1 MGERGFNSIFGA
13 YSYDSYATNILT
25 MEGNYVEIKGKTEAD
40 NKYDTK
46 ISNVRN
52 IAGAFFDA
60 EFHDSG
66 RLAYNNRV
74 EINWDPKLDPTKLPE
89 GSSAAGR
96 VTIDGVKK
104 IAGVMMSYGP
114 DSIEETEAPS
124 LENNEV
130 KINNASIKAFPN
142 QPVSIIGAEVISD
155 GYSLKNNSV
164 KIVNSDIPANTTI
177 AGGKDKWGYKD
188 SEHPRVIT
196 DNTVVIGR
204 NITSNQNTLQ
214 LKGLYGGLF
223 TFDINNPENDNYMY
237 FHEKTSSWKGNTLR
251 ASSKIQTEYM
261 RGFQN
266 YDFTLYDGMDL
277 SEPYITVTN
286 STLAV
291 PLFYKKDASDNAQVS
306 ITNADSTLKQGT
318 PLVLIDSAAGFI
330 QTAVVQQYNEYDEDL
345 EYWKP
350 GLANELRA
358 PVTINTAMNV
368 VRYVSTQL
376 APNDYQL
383 EFKGGTADKAT
394 QLVLTLSKD
403 LTPVPDP
410 QPDPDPKPDPDP
422 NPNPDP
428 NPEPNP
434 NPNPGTIP
442 SVVNPETHAL
452 MQSSLAGY
460 STLFA
465 SSDFF
470 VDTVMHSARA
480 SHEGLFAAGR
490 AGRYGISTDTR
501 VTSNVVSGLLGVGHQ
516 MGSTEIGG
524 YIEIGHASYE
534 TKTPLA
540 SGTVKNKGR
549 NNYAGVG
556 LYAFQKVGDTGLNV
570 TGYLKTGVLRND
582 FDVALLSQPMNFDKE
597 SLYWGA
603 HLGVNY
609 QFDLGEKFSN
619 RVFLNYF
626 YDGQK
631 GQTYDIGSGANAVS
645 VHYDALNGQ
654 RVQLGTR
661 LEYRYAQGLNPF
673 VGLAAEQV
681 IAAKA
686 DGKARDALGDL
697 RLVSDD
703 AEGTTGILTMGWS
716 YLNETGS
723 FELTTAV
730 NGYFG
735 AREGLNGELTALW
748 KF

>member
-204 NITSNQNTLQ
+204 NVTSNQNTLQ

-383 EFKGGTADKAT
+383 EFKGG
-394 QLVLTLSKD
+394 
-403 LTPVPDP
+403 
-410 QPDPDPKPDPDP
+410 
-422 NPNPDP
+422 
-428 NPEPNP
+428 
-434 NPNPGTIP
+434 
-442 SVVNPETHAL
+442 AL
-452 MQSSLAGY
+452 Q
-460 STLFA
+460 
-465 SSDFF
+465 
-470 VDTVMHSARA
+470 
-480 SHEGLFAAGR
+480 
-490 AGRYGISTDTR
+490 TR
-501 VTSNVVSGLLGVGHQ
+501 RH
-516 MGSTEIGG
+516 
-524 YIEIGHASYE
+524 
-534 TKTPLA
+534 
-540 SGTVKNKGR
+540 
-549 NNYAGVG
+549 
-556 LYAFQKVGDTGLNV
+556 
-570 TGYLKTGVLRND
+570 
-582 FDVALLSQPMNFDKE
+582 
-597 SLYWGA
+597 SLY
-603 HLGVNY
+603 
-609 QFDLGEKFSN
+609 
-619 RVFLNYF
+619 
-626 YDGQK
+626 
-631 GQTYDIGSGANAVS
+631 
-645 VHYDALNGQ
+645 
-654 RVQLGTR
+654 
-661 LEYRYAQGLNPF
+661 
-673 VGLAAEQV
+673 
-681 IAAKA
+681 
-686 DGKARDALGDL
+686 
-697 RLVSDD
+697 
-703 AEGTTGILTMGWS
+703 
-716 YLNETGS
+716 
-723 FELTTAV
+723 
-730 NGYFG
+730 
-735 AREGLNGELTALW
+735 
-748 KF
+748 